1 MSTTRENLPKIIVD
15 IQGELPMSS
24 LIELGSLFLTK
35 VKLVVLANFL
45 LFTDVEIFVIEIVV
59 DSICAYCRHCEPT
72 QQ

>member
-59 DSICAYCRHCEPT
+59 DYLRLLQT
-72 QQ
+72 L